1 MGKAAD
7 RRRWV
12 DRYLQLPEDEQAELL
27 SAVKATA
34 RNMEKLAQEL
44 ALAVDDG

>member
-1 MGKAAD
+1 
-7 RRRWV
+7 V
-12 DRYLQLPEDEQAELL
+12 ERYLELKDDERGEFLN
-27 SAVKATA
+27 AVKATA